1 MTNHISLQPLES
13 FLWEAVDILRGNMDA
28 SEFKDYIFG
37 MMFLKRL
44 SDAFEEEQEKVIQHY
59 LDSGK
64 TQAQAEELAQ
74 DEDEYDDTF
83 FMPVNAR
90 WGVLKDL
97 KHDIGATLNKATE
110 EIEECNPSLE
120 GVLVTIDFNIKNKLS
135 DKKLRDLLS
144 HFSQHRLRNSD
155 FERPDLLG
163 TAYEYLIKKFADS
176 AGKKGGEFYTPP
188 EVVQLLVALLKPHAG
203 MRIYDPTAGSGGML
217 IQMRNYLAKQGE
229 NASNLSLYGQ
239 EMNLNTWAICKM
251 NMFLHG
257 VLNADIRKG
266 DTLRE
271 PQHTQAG
278 ELMCFDRV
286 IANPPFSLK
295 MWGKKECENDSFG
308 RFSYGMPSENS
319 GDLAFVQ
326 HMIASTNAEGMVG
339 VVMPHGMLFRGASEK
354 NIRQSILEDDLLEA
368 VIGLPAG
375 LFYGTSIPTCILIIN
390 KKKPK
395 ERKKK
400 VLFIDAANSFESIRY
415 MNKMKHEDIDLITDA
430 YERFESK
437 DTFSKVVSLD
447 DITVNDFN
455 LNIRLYVDNSPI
467 VKEITKLLNHHEG
480 FEQVSLHNKELVKSV
495 KVARSCDGN
504 EAINTIYLRRSRPE
518 LSPVLLNLEDESNKN
533 VNYIEVVFHKEKL
546 INEYAKLF
554 FESGLGRLILSHI
567 PTGES
572 IQMLQAKSV
581 QGLKIPIPNIEMQKE
596 VIKVASKL
604 QLAKQQI
611 DLFFLQL
618 TTEPKQYRS
627 IEENTDSMVYSLS
640 TMSQNNY
647 LKYLI
652 SLGETRNLEF
662 KQSFFANVDVIRSGA
677 KIVKDKDV
685 QGEVIKDIASFMNSE
700 GGTLLIGVNDKGKV
714 TGVDFELRALKCK
727 KMDNY
732 FQELGAQL
740 ESRLG
745 KNYHQYCKLS
755 EAKID
760 DLTIARIDCKPSPF
774 PVFFDKEKFHVRTD
788 TSSPA
793 LVGMEMLAYIQY
805 HFKVALANE
814 PQTISPTA

>member
-1 MTNHISLQPLES
+1 MTNHISLKQLES
-13 FLWEAVDILRGNMDA
+13 FLWEAADILRGNMDA

-163 TAYEYLIKKFADS
+163 TAYEYLIKMFADS
-176 AGKKGGEFYTPP
+176 AGKKGGEFYTPS

-203 MRIYDPTAGSGGML
+203 MRIYDPTTGSGGML

-295 MWGKKECENDSFG
+295 KWGKEECDNDGFG
-308 RFSYGMPSENS
+308 RFPYGTPPKDA

-339 VVMPHGMLFRGASEK
+339 VVMPHGVLFRGASEK
-354 NIRQSILEDDLLEA
+354 AVRQGILEDDLLEA
-368 VIGLPAG
+368 VIGLPSG
-375 LFYGTSIPTCILIIN
+375 LFYGTGIPACMLIIN
-390 KKKPK
+390 KNKPND
-395 ERKKK
+395 RKGK
-400 VLFIDAANSFESIRY
+400 VLFINGELEFQEGKNQ
-415 MNKMKHEDIDLITDA
+415 NKLREQDITKIVATFNNFEDIKR
-430 YERFESK
+430 Y
-437 DTFSKVVSLD
+437 SKVVPYSEIAD
-447 DITVNDFN
+447 NDFN
-455 LNIRLYVDNSPI
+455 LNIRRYADTSPPAEIFDVRALLHGGVPVREVQDAYITEEILNGFDVSLVMDCKDDAYFSFKAEIERKEQIRIVVEADCDEVDAKVISQLERWWD
-467 VKEITKLLNHHEG
+467 KY
-480 FEQVSLHNKELVKSV
+480 QVSLHQLDAEVTKAEQVMYGYLKEL
-495 KVARSCDGN
+495 GY
-504 EAINTIYLRRSRPE
+504 E
-518 LSPVLLNLEDESNKN
+518 
-533 VNYIEVVFHKEKL
+533 
-546 INEYAKLF
+546 
-554 FESGLGRLILSHI
+554 
-567 PTGES
+567 
-572 IQMLQAKSV
+572 
-581 QGLKIPIPNIEMQKE
+581 
-596 VIKVASKL
+596 
-604 QLAKQQI
+604 
-611 DLFFLQL
+611 
-618 TTEPKQYRS
+618 
-627 IEENTDSMVYSLS
+627 
-640 TMSQNNY
+640 
-647 LKYLI
+647 
-652 SLGETRNLEF
+652 
-662 KQSFFANVDVIRSGA
+662 
-677 KIVKDKDV
+677 
-685 QGEVIKDIASFMNSE
+685 
-700 GGTLLIGVNDKGKV
+700 
-714 TGVDFELRALKCK
+714 
-727 KMDNY
+727 
-732 FQELGAQL
+732 
-740 ESRLG
+740 
-745 KNYHQYCKLS
+745 
-755 EAKID
+755 
-760 DLTIARIDCKPSPF
+760 
-774 PVFFDKEKFHVRTD
+774 
-788 TSSPA
+788 
-793 LVGMEMLAYIQY
+793 
-805 HFKVALANE
+805 
-814 PQTISPTA
+814 